1 MVRFAIG
8 SARVVLALIL
18 LAGSSKSE
26 PARATGQPL
35 TIATRLGEPEAFLE
49 NGEQV
54 GFSIDIGRHL
64 LEEMGQGAVVQ
75 TYPDVD
81 QVLNA
86 IRSGKADIGIAAI
99 PVTLERL
106 NEFDFSHPFLSGD
119 LQ

>member
-8 SARVVLALIL
+8 SAGVVLALIL

-86 IRSGKADIGIAAI
+86 IRSGKADIGIAELGLLLFRMDCNQRYVVI
-99 PVTLERL
+99 L
-106 NEFDFSHPFLSGD
+106 F
-119 LQ
+119 